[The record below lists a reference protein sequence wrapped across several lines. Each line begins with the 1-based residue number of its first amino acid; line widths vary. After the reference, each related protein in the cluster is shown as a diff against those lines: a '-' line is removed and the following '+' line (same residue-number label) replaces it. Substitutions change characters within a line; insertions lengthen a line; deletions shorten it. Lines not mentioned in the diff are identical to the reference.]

1 MQAPIPFM
9 TFVLPMG
16 VIIIT
21 TKKGRS
27 GKTNISYDF
36 YVEQLNLCQKGLEE
50 V

>member
-1 MQAPIPFM
+1 
-9 TFVLPMG
+9 MG

-36 YVEQLNLCQKGLEE
+36 YVGQLNLCQKGLEE